1 MTLFERVHNTV
12 VSLTD
17 WAIRRF
23 VHIPNQM
30 EVAEK
35 HFGHLGKLPS
45 IDELVTNVSVILINM
60 HRFFLP
66 PRPSMPGIVYFG
78 GAHIEQS
85 KPLPADL
92 QTFIDEA
99 NDGVIFFSF
108 GPYVKSS
115 EMPPERLQV
124 FLDAFGQ
131 IKQRVLWE
139 YDDESIENVP
149 SNVLVR
155 NKLPQTDILSH
166 PNVVL
171 FISNGLYS
179 IYPYGEN
186 IIPIEFTIR
195 SLIS

>member
-1 MTLFERVHNTV
+1 
-12 VSLTD
+12 
-17 WAIRRF
+17 
-23 VHIPNQM
+23 M
-30 EVAEK
+30 EIAEK
-35 HFGHLGKLPS
+35 HFGHLGTLPS
-45 IDELVTNVSVILINM
+45 IGNLVKNVSVILINM

-66 PRPSMPGIVYFG
+66 SRPLMPGIVYFG

-85 KPLPADL
+85 KPLPPDM

-99 NDGVIFFSF
+99 KDGVIFFSF
-108 GPYVKSS
+108 GAYTKSN
-115 EMPPERLQV
+115 EMPPERLKV
-124 FLDAFGQ
+124 FLDAFEQ

-139 YDDESIENVP
+139 FDDASIEHVS

-155 NKLPQTDILSH
+155 NRLPQTDILSH

-179 IYPYGEN
+179 IYSYAKTIFLN
-186 IIPIEFTIR
+186 EFTIR